1 MPGRATL
8 QLDLEQRGTTVR
20 TPVRAKRQRLAV
32 KAVAAMAAVLLLA
45 ACGSDDDPAPADEPE
60 ETEEPEGDEPEE
72 TDEPEEAADFPN
84 VVDGVLQ
91 PLPSGFP
98 SEPITLWQA
107 FEPGSDDDVFN
118 QFISQIAQEFSPV
131 PIQVNTQQMGP
142 AQTYELSAYLMDE
155 PGASDGYHVFATSF
169 FGQGTRL
176 FTQSGLADIPAD
188 ELYARLNP
196 INRMTFAPYS
206 FLANLDSEFQTIQDV
221 EEALAANPGSLSI
234 SSSSPGGGIHAST
247 LVWARQAGGLEFNYI
262 PTDSPAEA
270 RQVLLGGGSDVAT
283 SRVEPGLDEQFNFLM
298 VTGDSRL
305 DAYPDV
311 PAAGEFGY
319 NIPGGTD
326 RGYATVP
333 DVPEE
338 HIAWLT
344 ELFRLVS
351 ETDEFRSQYEDL
363 DLTYLGPEEVQRA
376 RAAVVTEFAPVLQE
390 EGVVV
395 RDDFPNVG

>member
-1 MPGRATL
+1 VRSPRRKYPLRAIVL
-8 QLDLEQRGTTVR
+8 V
-20 TPVRAKRQRLAV
+20 
-32 KAVAAMAAVLLLA
+32 AVAALLA
-45 ACGSDDDPAPADEPE
+45 ACGSADEAPGPAEEPDEPAIEEPEEPDEPE
-60 ETEEPEGDEPEE
+60 ASAE
-72 TDEPEEAADFPN
+72 FPSII
-84 VVDGVLQ
+84 DGVLQ
-91 PLPSGFP
+91 PLESGFP

-118 QFISQIAQEFSPV
+118 QFVSQIAQQFSPV
-131 PIQVNTQQMGP
+131 PITVNTQQMGP

-155 PGASDGYHVFATSF
+155 PGSDQGYHVFATSF

-176 FTQSGLADIPAD
+176 FTQSALADIPAD
-188 ELYARLNP
+188 DLYARLNP

-206 FLANLDSEFQTIQDV
+206 FLANLDSEFATIQEV
-221 EEALAANPGSLSI
+221 EEALREAPGSLSI

-283 SRVEPGLDEQFNFLM
+283 SRVEPGLDEQFSFLM

-305 DAYPDV
+305 EAFPDV
-311 PAAGEFGY
+311 PAAAEFGY
-319 NIPGGTD
+319 DIPGGTD

-333 DVPEE
+333 GVPEE
-338 HIAWLT
+338 HILWLT

-351 ETDEFRSQYEDL
+351 QTPEFQAQYSDL
-363 DLTYLGPEEVQRA
+363 NLTYLEPAQVMEA
-376 RAAVVTEFAPVLQE
+376 RAAVVREFAPVLDDV
-390 EGVVV
+390 GVMV
-395 RDDFPNVG
+395 REDYPTVD